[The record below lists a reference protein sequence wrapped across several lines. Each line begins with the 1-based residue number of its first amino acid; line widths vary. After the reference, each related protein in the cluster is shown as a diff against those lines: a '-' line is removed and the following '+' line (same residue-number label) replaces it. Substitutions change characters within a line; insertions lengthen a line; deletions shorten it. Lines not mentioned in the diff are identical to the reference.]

1 MIKAYKK
8 YRSATGV
15 EYNFYV
21 SVAGKSRFVS
31 LDSPG
36 ATLIVRDMLLAKA
49 IEESNTFK
57 TGKIYIESTVGDIPQ
72 EDMPETVETKEYPDV
87 KTVGDAQDVL
97 IRDFGVAEA
106 DIPLK
111 KDVFAK
117 ADELGVS
124 FPNYRR

>member
-8 YRSATGV
+8 YKSATGV

-36 ATLIVRDMLLAKA
+36 ATLIVRDMELAKA
-49 IEESNTFK
+49 IEKSDTYRS
-57 TGKIYIESTVGDIPQ
+57 GKIVLDSVVGDIEEAGEATPQ
-72 EDMPETVETKEYPDV
+72 VKEYPDV
-87 KTVGDAQDVL
+87 TNMGDAVAVL
-97 IRDFGVAEA
+97 MNDYGVAEA

-117 ADELGVS
+117 AEELGVS
-124 FPNYRR
+124 FPKYRK

>member
-8 YRSATGV
+8 YKSATGV

-36 ATLIVRDMLLAKA
+36 ATLIVRDMELAKA
-49 IEESNTFK
+49 IEKSDTYRS
-57 TGKIYIESTVGDIPQ
+57 GKIYLESTVGDIPE
-72 EDMPETVETKEYPDV
+72 EDMTDVGEPASYPDV
-87 KTVGDAQDVL
+87 KNIGDAQDVL

>member
-1 MIKAYKK
+1 MTKAYKK

-57 TGKIYIESTVGDIPQ
+57 NGKIYLDSTVGDIPQ

-87 KTVGDAQDVL
+87 KTVGDAQGVL
-97 IRDFGVAEA
+97 MEEYAVAEE

-111 KDVFAK
+111 KDVLAK
-117 ADELGVS
+117 AKELGVK
-124 FPNYRR
+124 FPNYR

>member
-21 SVAGKSRFVS
+21 SVAGKNRFVS

-36 ATLIVRDMLLAKA
+36 ATLIVRDMNLAKA

-57 TGKIYIESTVGDIPQ
+57 SGKVYLESTVGDIPQ
-72 EDMPETVETKEYPDV
+72 EDITEPMDTKEYPDV
-87 KTVGDAQDVL
+87 KTVGDAQQVL
-97 IRDFGVAEA
+97 MSDYSVAEE

-111 KDVFAK
+111 KDVLAK
-117 ADELGVS
+117 AKELGVK
-124 FPNYRR
+124 FPNYR

>member
-57 TGKIYIESTVGDIPQ
+57 TGKIYIEGTVGDIPE
-72 EDMPETVETKEYPDV
+72 EDMTDTAEPKEYPEV
-87 KTVGDAQDVL
+87 KVLGDAMDVL
-97 IRDFGVAEA
+97 MNEYGVAEE

-111 KDVFAK
+111 KDVLAK
-117 ADELGVS
+117 AKELGVK
-124 FPNYRR
+124 FPNYR

>member
-1 MIKAYKK
+1 MTKAYKK

-57 TGKIYIESTVGDIPQ
+57 NGKIYLDSTVGDIPQ

-87 KTVGDAQDVL
+87 KTVGDAQGVL
-97 IRDFGVAEA
+97 MEEYAVAEQ

-111 KDVFAK
+111 KDVLAK
-117 ADELGVS
+117 AKELGVK
-124 FPNYRR
+124 FPNYR